1 MIITADNIKD
11 LSYTELQNIKNL
23 AEDELRIRD
32 VTHQKELL
40 TKIKNAII
48 AFQIDYPNSNFILR
62 SGNGSE
68 RIHIRNI
75 SINSLVTD
83 MEKI

>member
-1 MIITADNIKD
+1 MVITADNVKS

-32 VTHQKELL
+32 VAHQKELL
-40 TKIKNAII
+40 TNIKNAII
-48 AFQIDYPNSNFILR
+48 AFQIDCPNSNFILR
-62 SGNGSE
+62 NGNES
-68 RIHIRNI
+68 IHIKNI
-75 SINSLVTD
+75 NINYLVTD